1 MNNRLAILA
10 ALAALSGIDTGSS
23 GTRPPRSYSGDK
35 PRVDPQSNR
44 SKKLTAKM
52 DAKRARDAARKGKG

>member
-1 MNNRLAILA
+1 MNRIALTA
-10 ALAALSGIDTGSS
+10 ALILLNGSTHTA
-23 GTRPPRSYSGDK
+23 GWYRPRYRPNHTTF
-35 PRVDPQSNR
+35 DPYSNR